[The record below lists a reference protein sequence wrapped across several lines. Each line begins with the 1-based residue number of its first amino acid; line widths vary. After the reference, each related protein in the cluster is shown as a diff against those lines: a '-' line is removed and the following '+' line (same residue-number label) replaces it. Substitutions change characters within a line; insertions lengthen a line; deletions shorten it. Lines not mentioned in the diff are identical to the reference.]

1 MKKGFVKGVIS
12 TLLAA
17 SMTAAL
23 LAGCGQKDSGDN
35 NGQETTGESTSSTQV
50 AEAGTALQKINP
62 DDTAAKI
69 GDKEVP
75 ASEVFYVYYIMKQG
89 MEASGVTDWGT
100 ELYSG
105 FSYADYLK
113 QLVEN
118 QVITFEYLDSMV
130 DKYKVSLTDEEEEGA
145 DSEIKT
151 FLDSVSDEEKEAY
164 GFNEDTI
171 RQMYDKTY
179 LTNKVYA
186 AVEEEAKDSLTED
199 ELKDCKYKKVQHILI
214 STMQET
220 TADSEETKEGET
232 ADTEDEAAY
241 KAEKKK
247 EAEEV
252 LKKAQSGEDFEKLAE
267 EYTDDSGVT
276 YYLNEKGQTPDGS
289 QMVEPFYKAVNE
301 LKAGEIS
308 GIVETEYGYHIIK
321 CINEDDKD
329 AAESA
334 KEQLVTSKIQ
344 EGYTNWLAENDVEFT
359 DLWKNYV
366 VVNPQVKEDSSE
378 SETKADPE
386 AESET
391 ESESKA
397 AADSE
402 TNAE

>member
-1 MKKGFVKGVIS
+1 MKKGFIKGVIS

-17 SMTAAL
+17 SMTAVL
-23 LAGCGQKDSGDN
+23 IAGCGQKDSADN
-35 NGQETTGESTSSTQV
+35 NSGQETTGESASSAQV
-50 AEAGTALQKINP
+50 AEAGTELQKVKP
-62 DDTAAKI
+62 DDAAAKI

-89 MEASGVTDWGT
+89 METTGVTDWGT

-105 FSYADYLK
+105 FNYADYLK
-113 QLVEN
+113 QLVES
-118 QVITFEYLDSMV
+118 QVITFEYLSGMV
-130 DKYKVSLTDEEEEGA
+130 DKYEVSLTKEEEENA
-145 DSEIKT
+145 DSEIKA

-171 RQMYDKTY
+171 RQMYEKTH

-186 AVEEEAKDSLTED
+186 AVEEEAEKGLTED

-220 TADSEETKEGET
+220 TAGSEETKEGET
-232 ADTEDEAAY
+232 ADTKDEAAY
-241 KAEKKK
+241 KAEQKKK
-247 EAEEV
+247 AEEV
-252 LKKAQSGEDFEKLAE
+252 LEKAQDGEDFEKLAE
-267 EYTDDSGVT
+267 EYTADSGVT

-308 GIVETEYGYHIIK
+308 GLVETDFGYHIIK
-321 CINEDDKD
+321 CINEDDEN
-329 AAESA
+329 AADSA
-334 KEQLVTSKIQ
+334 KEQLVTAKIQ
-344 EGYTNWLAENDVEFT
+344 AGYSSWLAENVVEFT

-366 VVNPQVKEDSSE
+366 VVNPEAKTEDSSE
-378 SETKADPE
+378 SETA

-391 ESESKA
+391 ESKA
-397 AADSE
+397 ETESE
-402 TNAE
+402 TEAE

>member
-17 SMTAAL
+17 SMAASL

-62 DDTAAKI
+62 DDAAAKI

-113 QLVEN
+113 QLVES

-145 DSEIKT
+145 ESEIKT

-186 AVEEEAKDSLTED
+186 AVEEEAKDGLTED

-241 KAEKKK
+241 KAEKKEK
-247 EAEEV
+247 AEEV

-308 GIVETEYGYHIIK
+308 GLVETEYGYHIIK

-344 EGYTNWLAENDVEFT
+344 EGYTNWLAENEVEFT

-391 ESESKA
+391 ESETKA
-397 AADSE
+397 AAESE